1 MDLAGLVTPRYD
13 NISMTQEPSLTL
25 NSAMVSL
32 LALLAAKQVGNYA
45 DHVNTLGGQ
54 EIPRLMTTSPSRTA

>member
-1 MDLAGLVTPRYD
+1 
-13 NISMTQEPSLTL
+13 MTQEPSLIL

-32 LALLAAKQVGNYA
+32 LALLAAKQVGKYA

-54 EIPRLMTTSPSRTA
+54 EIPRLMTTSPCRTA